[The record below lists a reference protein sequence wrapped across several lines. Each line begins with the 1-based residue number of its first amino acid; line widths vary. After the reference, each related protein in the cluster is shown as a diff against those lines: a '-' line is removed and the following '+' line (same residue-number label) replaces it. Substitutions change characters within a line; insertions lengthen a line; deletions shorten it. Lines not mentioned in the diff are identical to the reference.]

1 MYMLGLALVLTLLKY
16 LEIGPVANWSWWW
29 VLAPYGLTAA
39 WWAWAD
45 ATGYTKRKEVEKI
58 ERRKQARVN
67 KHKEALGMGTRRPR

>member
-1 MYMLGLALVLTLLKY
+1 MYMLGLALVLTLLKS

-45 ATGYTKRKEVEKI
+45 STGYTKRKEVEKI
-58 ERRKQARVN
+58 ERRKQTRVN